1 VLQIDLALIGGTGIG
16 DRLAQLGGTPIAQPT
31 PFGLLRGQLITH
43 NNAKILLIQRHALGH
58 KNPPHK
64 INYKAIAAGTR
75 TLGAKLCLASA
86 AVGSV
91 RPDWKVGTL
100 AICTDL
106 LDLSSRNVTL
116 FDHGVQHTDM
126 TEPFPAAPQLL
137 ALAAKRAIV
146 VHEATYVTTAG
157 PRYETPAEIKAI
169 RTLGGD
175 LVGMT
180 ASSEAVAMR
189 EAGVPY
195 GCIAIITN
203 LAAGLAQ
210 HLSHTEVV
218 EVMQHA
224 GQTVVDLMLDAAE
237 LTNP

>member
-1 VLQIDLALIGGTGIG
+1 
-16 DRLAQLGGTPIAQPT
+16 
-31 PFGLLRGQLITH
+31 
-43 NNAKILLIQRHALGH
+43 
-58 KNPPHK
+58 
-64 INYKAIAAGTR
+64 
-75 TLGAKLCLASA
+75 
-86 AVGSV
+86 
-91 RPDWKVGTL
+91 
-100 AICTDL
+100 
-106 LDLSSRNVTL
+106 
-116 FDHGVQHTDM
+116 
-126 TEPFPAAPQLL
+126 
-137 ALAAKRAIV
+137 
-146 VHEATYVTTAG
+146 
-157 PRYETPAEIKAI
+157 
-169 RTLGGD
+169 
-175 LVGMT
+175 MT